1 MLVQFTVDNF
11 RSFGSTE
18 VFSMVPDTKYRGFR
32 IGEEGRF
39 KLLPSSVFYG
49 ANASGKSNFL
59 RALSFMKGIVLNH
72 CNVKQSTDFL
82 WHDPFLLSEDTEG
95 ASSSFEVVFIVN
107 GVKYR
112 YGFDAD
118 RTTVYSEWL
127 FADTKGQE
135 ARLFYRDVASDTFYV
150 NPDKFK
156 EGKNL
161 KCLPNWLFLW
171 KCDQEN
177 GEISKQIL
185 AWFNNLNRLDGMKP
199 SDYVNYT
206 KNQMLNQQNLAAIE
220 NIVRRADLSIEN
232 VKPDFDENKNLRII
246 TVHKKLK
253 ANGEIAGTRPF
264 DLDFQESEGTK
275 KFFSISAPLL
285 DTLVNGRILLIDELD
300 ASLHPLLS
308 AELVSMFNDPNVN
321 RNNAQLIFTSHDT
334 NLLGMSIF
342 ENCQIWFAEKD
353 SNQQTHINSLS
364 NYLGVN
370 KRKKVDEQYLQ
381 GVFGAIPNI
390 LSFVD
395 DKEKV

>member
-11 RSFGSTE
+11 RSFGGTE
-18 VFSMVPDTKYRGFR
+18 VFSMVPDTKYKGFR
-32 IGEEGRF
+32 IGGEGRF

-185 AWFNNLNRLDGMKP
+185 AWFNNLNRLDGMNP
-199 SDYVNYT
+199 SDYVSYT

-395 DKEKV
+395 DKEKA